1 MVVNKAAAVSLS
13 SDLLRLIRE
22 ELDRNGISY
31 CRSLS
36 VHRLAVR
43 YYELLSRQIQ
53 PCRRAVHFSREI
65 HASLDELARK
75 GRNEQVAGDAWQA
88 AFRLHKFLEDGK
100 NVNGFLSRNILHAT
114 GKASRDGLLFHY
126 GIHHLHLSNE
136 TDADGFVKRS
146 DYLLFA
152 VVKPEDV
159 FFVDVRRHP
168 ARGSAGWA
176 SQELLRIVHANWP
189 ELTERLAVRGIY
201 GNRMT
206 DDEVYEL
213 RRHNMN
219 SLIDVGGDAL
229 MPAFCGTAMDG
240 SIVLC
245 KQWAGK
251 LLQEVRIHEDF
262 ISNEEDREKIAKELL
277 ERGVEPG
284 AELELELARFEELR
298 VPPEQV
304 DELMASSCRSRDL
317 WWMGFAVVERRT
329 RTPIA
334 FG

>member
-1 MVVNKAAAVSLS
+1 MSLS

-22 ELDRNGISY
+22 EFDRNGISY

-36 VHRLAVR
+36 VDRLAVR

-53 PCRRAVHFSREI
+53 PCSRAVHFSKEI
-65 HASLDELARK
+65 HASLEELARK
-75 GRNEQVAGDAWQA
+75 GRNEQVAGDAWRA
-88 AFRLHKFLEDGK
+88 AFRLHKLLKDGK

-126 GIHHLHLSNE
+126 GIHHFHLSDE
-136 TDADGFVKRS
+136 RDADGFVKRS

-152 VVKPEDV
+152 VVKPADV

-168 ARGSAGWA
+168 VRGSAAWA
-176 SQELLRIVHANWP
+176 SQELLRIVHSNWP
-189 ELTERLAVRGIY
+189 QLTEPLVVRGFN

-206 DDEVYEL
+206 DDDVYEL
-213 RRHNMN
+213 RRSNIN
-219 SLIDVGGDAL
+219 SVIGIGGGALIA
-229 MPAFCGTAMDG
+229 AFCGTALDG

-245 KQWAGK
+245 MQWAGN
-251 LLQEVRIHEDF
+251 LLREVKIHEDI
-262 ISNEEDREKIAKELL
+262 ISNEENREKIAKELI
-277 ERGVEPG
+277 ERGIDPG
-284 AELELELARFEELR
+284 AELELELARFEDLR
-298 VPPEQV
+298 ASAEQV
-304 DELMASSCRSRDL
+304 DELMASSCRSRGL
-317 WWMGFAVVERRT
+317 WWMGFAVVESRT

>member
-1 MVVNKAAAVSLS
+1 VSLS
-13 SDLLRLIRE
+13 SDLLRLIGE
-22 ELDRNGISY
+22 EFDRNGIAY

-36 VHRLAVR
+36 VDRLAVR

-53 PCRRAVHFSREI
+53 PCPRAVHFSREI
-65 HASLDELARK
+65 HASLEELARN
-75 GRNEQVAGDAWQA
+75 GREKNVAGDARQA
-88 AFRLHKFLEDGK
+88 AFRLQELLEDGK

-126 GIHHLHLSNE
+126 DIHHFHLSNE
-136 TDADGFVKRS
+136 RDADGFVSRS

-176 SQELLRIVHANWP
+176 SQELLRTVHSNWP
-189 ELTERLAVRGIY
+189 QLTERLIIRGIY

-206 DDEVYEL
+206 DDEVYEF

-219 SLIDVGGDAL
+219 SVIDVGGDAL
-229 MPAFCGTAMDG
+229 MPAFCGTALDG

-245 KQWAGK
+245 KQRADE
-251 LLQEVRIHEDF
+251 LLNEVNFHEDE
-262 ISNEEDREKIAKELL
+262 ICKKENREKIVKELL
-277 ERGVEPG
+277 ERGIESG

-304 DELMASSCRSRDL
+304 DELMASSCRSRRL
-317 WWMGFAVVERRT
+317 WRRGFAVVESRT

>member
-1 MVVNKAAAVSLS
+1 MSLS
-13 SDLLRLIRE
+13 SDLLCLIGE
-22 ELDRNGISY
+22 EFDRNGISY

-36 VHRLAVR
+36 VDRLAVR
-43 YYELLSRQIQ
+43 YYELMSRLIQ
-53 PCRRAVHFSREI
+53 PRPRAVHFSREI
-65 HASLDELARK
+65 HASLEELARK
-75 GRNEQVAGDAWQA
+75 GRDENVAGEAWRA
-88 AFRLHKFLEDGK
+88 AFRLDKLLENGK

-126 GIHHLHLSNE
+126 DIHHFHLSNE
-136 TDADGFVKRS
+136 RGADGFVGRS

-176 SQELLRIVHANWP
+176 SQELLRIVHSNWP
-189 ELTERLAVRGIY
+189 QLTERLVIRGIY
-201 GNRMT
+201 GNRIT

-213 RRHNMN
+213 RRQNIN
-219 SLIDVGGDAL
+219 SVIDVGGDAL
-229 MPAFCGTAMDG
+229 MPAFCGTALDG

-245 KQWAGK
+245 TQWAGK
-251 LLQEVRIHEDF
+251 LLNEVKIHEDF
-262 ISNEEDREKIAKELL
+262 ICNEENREKIAKGLL
-277 ERGVEPG
+277 KRGIEPG
-284 AELELELARFEELR
+284 AELELELARFDELR

-317 WWMGFAVVERRT
+317 WWLGFAVVESRT